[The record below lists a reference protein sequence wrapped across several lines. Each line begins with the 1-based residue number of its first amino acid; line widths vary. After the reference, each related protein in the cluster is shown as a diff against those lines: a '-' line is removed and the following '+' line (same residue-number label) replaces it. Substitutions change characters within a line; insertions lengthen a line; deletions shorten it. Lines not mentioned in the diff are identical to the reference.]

1 MGERR
6 RALVA
11 GVTSC
16 GGRHLAAAL
25 DATAWDVV
33 GTRRPEGAPTDGL
46 PPTLRVA
53 THTAGD
59 SAGLRALLDEVR
71 PSAVYFL
78 LSAGRT
84 DSFET
89 MLAVTVRGVA
99 ALCEALLASRARPVV
114 VVASSSAVYGTR
126 SRPERVNES
135 APRRPTGPYGLGKS
149 IAEEIC
155 DYHARRYAL
164 PIRIAR
170 PFNHP
175 GPGERAG
182 LMAAD
187 YARRIVDIERGEAPP
202 HLLVR
207 GAENARDFVDV
218 RDVARGYLRLA
229 ECGRDGEAYN
239 FCSGTCTRVR
249 EAVAMLEAH
258 ARVRIEI
265 THEAS
270 SAAPDAQVGDPGK
283 TERELGWTCATPLAH
298 TLRDVLEYERSRR

>member
-78 LSAGRT
+78 LSAGRA

-89 MLAVTVRGVA
+89 MFAVTVRGVA

-175 GPGERAG
+175 GPGERVMCCLSCGARKAG
-182 LMAAD
+182 RRCRRTCSCAAQRTLAISWTSVTSLAD
-187 YARRIVDIERGEAPP
+187 TCGSRNADETAKLTISAPAR
-202 HLLVR
+202 
-207 GAENARDFVDV
+207 
-218 RDVARGYLRLA
+218 ARG
-229 ECGRDGEAYN
+229 
-239 FCSGTCTRVR
+239 
-249 EAVAMLEAH
+249 
-258 ARVRIEI
+258 
-265 THEAS
+265 
-270 SAAPDAQVGDPGK
+270 
-283 TERELGWTCATPLAH
+283 
-298 TLRDVLEYERSRR
+298 